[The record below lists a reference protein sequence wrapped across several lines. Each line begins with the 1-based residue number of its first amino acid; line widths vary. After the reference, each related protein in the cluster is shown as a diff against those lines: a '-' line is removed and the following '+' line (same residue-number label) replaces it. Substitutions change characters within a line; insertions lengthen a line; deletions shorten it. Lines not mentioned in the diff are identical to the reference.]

1 MRQICALES
10 TLLGNVS
17 VTNGEVNGSS
27 TVATPKPTATTSGVR
42 PLGNVGS
49 SLAVMIGG
57 IIGMLLA
64 GSVGMI

>member
-27 TVATPKPTATTSGVR
+27 TVATPTPTATNNGAL
-42 PLGNVGS
+42 PLGSVDS
-49 SLAVMIGG
+49 SLSVMIGG

-64 GSVGMI
+64 GSAGMI

>member
-27 TVATPKPTATTSGVR
+27 TVATPTPTASTNGAR
-42 PLGNVGS
+42 PLGNVS
-49 SLAVMIGG
+49 SSPAVVIGG
-57 IIGMLLA
+57 IICMLLA